1 MIFFNGI
8 SFVLFYVDS
17 SLVDKVKWVSQSIRS
32 FFTDFSRET
41 SKQYTELGDNNKSSN
56 YEEINIY

>member
-17 SLVDKVKWVSQSIRS
+17 SLVDKVKWVSQMGS